1 MMSEPEYGDWSEAL
15 MNAPIRYA
23 QSWEDPATVVAG
35 LEANAAT
42 DVLAIASGGDNCFAL
57 LLAGARSVMAVD
69 MNPAQIAL
77 IELKARAIE
86 QLPCAEGLHFIGAH
100 AGDEHSGRHRA
111 RTYAQLRT
119 SLSDFAR
126 AYWDRRPADIA
137 AGVIHQGK
145 FERYFA
151 LFRRRFL
158 PLMQTPE
165 TVRLLL
171 GAADCDEQRRLYD
184 ALWNNRRWRAFFRVF
199 FSKLLLGRLGRERA
213 FFAQV
218 RLEGVGAELLHRTER
233 GLTAVSTADNYF
245 VEYILT
251 GGWRDPAQAH
261 PWMRPE
267 AYALLRERLPR
278 LVCRVGR
285 MEECRPRNSDSFDA
299 FYCSDIFEY
308 MSPAA
313 ADTAMQSLRA
323 IASPAARLLYYTLF
337 VPRAFPAFLSEEK
350 AAAEDL
356 FSRDRTFFYGSVH
369 MGRFTA

>member
-1 MMSEPEYGDWSEAL
+1 MMSEPEYGDRSEAQL
-15 MNAPIRYA
+15 NAPIRYA

-35 LEANAAT
+35 LEADATT

-77 IELKARAIE
+77 VELKARAIE
-86 QLPCAEGLHFIGAH
+86 GLPYAECMRFIGAQEGDDN
-100 AGDEHSGRHRA
+100 AGEQRA

-137 AGVIHQGK
+137 AGVLHRGK

-158 PLMQTPE
+158 PLMQSRE
-165 TVRLLL
+165 AVRLLL
-171 GAADCDEQRRLYD
+171 GAADRDEQRRLYD

-218 RLEGVGAELLHRTER
+218 RLEGVAAELLRRTER

-251 GGWRDPAQAH
+251 GGWRDTARAH

-267 AYALLRERLPR
+267 AYALLRELLPR
-278 LVCRVGR
+278 LQCRVGK
-285 MEECRPRNSDSFDA
+285 MEECRPRNSASFGA

-308 MSPAA
+308 MHADAA
-313 ADTAMQSLRA
+313 AVAMASLRA
-323 IASPAARLLYYTLF
+323 IAAPAARLIYYTLF
-337 VPRAFPAFLSEEK
+337 VPRAFPGILSEEK

-369 MGRFTA
+369 VGRFTA

>member
-1 MMSEPEYGDWSEAL
+1 MMSEPEYGNWSEAQL
-15 MNAPIRYA
+15 NAPIRYA

-35 LEANAAT
+35 LEADDTT

-77 IELKARAIE
+77 VELKARAIE
-86 QLPCAEGLHFIGAH
+86 QLAYAECMRFVGAQE
-100 AGDEHSGRHRA
+100 GDENAGEQRA
-111 RTYAQLRT
+111 RIYAQLRT
-119 SLSDFAR
+119 SLSGFAR

-137 AGVIHQGK
+137 RGVIHCGK

-158 PLMQTPE
+158 PLMQSRE
-165 TVRLLL
+165 TIRLLL
-171 GAADCDEQRRLYD
+171 GAADRDEQRRLYD

-218 RLEGVGAELLHRTER
+218 RLEGVAAELLRRTER
-233 GLTAVSTADNYF
+233 GLTAVSTANNYF

-251 GGWRDPAQAH
+251 GGWCDTARAH

-278 LVCRVGR
+278 LTCRVGK
-285 MEECRPRNSDSFDA
+285 MEECRPLYSDSFGA

-308 MSPAA
+308 MPADA
-313 ADTAMQSLRA
+313 ASAAMEALRA
-323 IASPAARLLYYTLF
+323 IACPAARLLYYTLF
-337 VPRAFPAFLSEEK
+337 VPRAFPGILSEEK
-350 AAAEDL
+350 TAAEDL

-369 MGRFTA
+369 VGRFTA